1 MTSSALKWYACLR
14 DEIEHMESRDVG
26 IESAGRRPAKKDA
39 RKTVATV
46 AAAEERGALFGMREK
61 ENEGEFESGKTV
73 G

>member
-1 MTSSALKWYACLR
+1 MTFSVLKWYACLR

-26 IESAGRRPAKKDA
+26 IESAGWRPAKKKNA
-39 RKTVATV
+39 RKTATAVAV
-46 AAAEERGALFGMREK
+46 EEKGALFRMREK